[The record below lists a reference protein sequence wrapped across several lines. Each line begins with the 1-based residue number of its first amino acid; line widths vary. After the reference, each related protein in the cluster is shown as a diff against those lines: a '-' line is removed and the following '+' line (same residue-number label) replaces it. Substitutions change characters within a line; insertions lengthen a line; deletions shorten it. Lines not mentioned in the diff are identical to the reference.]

1 MPYEIIREPQG
12 AYKRFWGV
20 VTPAE
25 FLASVHEF
33 HSDPH
38 FESIRYTINDF
49 LATEHFRMPESAIE
63 DVAAINLGASFV
75 NQKIKIAAVTTDSV
89 IIEMARKFAEISQS
103 YPTQLFASLDEARN
117 WVQAPG

>member
-12 AYKRFWGV
+12 VYKRFWGV

-33 HSDPH
+33 HNDTH

-49 LATEHFRMPESAIE
+49 LATEHFLMPESAIE
-63 DVAAINLGASFV
+63 DVAAINLGATFV
-75 NQKIKIAAVTTDSV
+75 NQKIKIAAITTDSV
-89 IIEMARKFAEISQS
+89 IIGMARKFAEISQS
-103 YPTQLFASLDEARN
+103 YPVKMFTSLDEARA
-117 WVQAPG
+117 WVKAPG